1 MNPPARAQI
10 VSQAMGKPRVV
21 VAGRVPAAGVDL
33 LRERYA
39 VEVADQRPR
48 EALLERLPG
57 VAAIVTPTAVAVDE
71 ELLDSAGGSLKVV
84 ANFGVGYD
92 NIDLEAIRRR
102 GLRATNTPDVLNGA
116 TAELAVTLMLAA
128 ARRVAEGDGL
138 VRSGEWRGL
147 EPDQFLGRGLIG
159 ATVGIVGFGRI
170 GRRVERLLRG
180 FDVRILF
187 TDGSGSADDGPA
199 ERVALTEL
207 LAQSDFVTLHVPL
220 TPETTH
226 LIDAVALAQMKPGA
240 ILVNAG
246 RGPVVDTAAL
256 IEALRS
262 GRLGAAGLDVYEDEP
277 EVPVQL
283 RELPNTVLL
292 PHIGSATD
300 AARGAMAKLAA
311 ANVIAVI
318 EGLEPPSPL
327 V

>member
-1 MNPPARAQI
+1 
-10 VSQAMGKPRVV
+10 MGTPRVV

-138 VRSGEWRGL
+138 VRSGQWRGL
-147 EPDQFLGRGLIG
+147 QPDQFLGRDLIG

-180 FDVRILF
+180 FDVRVLF
-187 TDGSGSADDGPA
+187 TDGSGSPYDGPA

-207 LAQSDFVTLHVPL
+207 LAQSDFVTLHAPL

-240 ILVNAG
+240 ILVNAS
-246 RGPVVDTAAL
+246 RGPIVDTAAL

-277 EVPVQL
+277 DVPVQL

-292 PHIGSATD
+292 PHIGSATE